1 MPFNV
6 NNTRKISTWIPPA
19 LLPWIALAATSTVL
33 QTLPFAMDWLPYE
46 RVPIGEGEW
55 WRLLTGNLIHLGWGH
70 LGLNVAGLLAIG
82 WLFAEDYTV
91 TDWGFIFLLSG
102 FTTSIGLYLFT
113 PEIAWC
119 VGLSGALHGL
129 FAAGAIAWLFDG
141 VAAGAWLLAGGAAK
155 IAYEQMFGAMPM
167 SAETIG
173 GGVVTDAHLWG
184 AIGGVIGGI
193 MIGVWRRKRPRL

>member
-1 MPFNV
+1 MSFNV
-6 NNTRKISTWIPPA
+6 KNTREILTWIPPA

-33 QTLPFAMDWLPYE
+33 QTLPVAMDWLPYE
-46 RVPIGEGEW
+46 RVAIGEGEW

-70 LGLNVAGLLAIG
+70 LGLNVAGLLALG

-91 TDWGFIFLLSG
+91 TDWGLILLLSG
-102 FTTSIGLYLFT
+102 FTTGIGLYLFT

>member
-6 NNTRKISTWIPPA
+6 KKTRKISTWIPPA

-33 QTLPFAMDWLPYE
+33 QTLPIAMDWLPYE

-91 TDWGFIFLLSG
+91 ADWGLILLLSG

>member
-6 NNTRKISTWIPPA
+6 KKTRKISTWIPPA

-33 QTLPFAMDWLPYE
+33 QTLPIAMDWLPYE

-91 TDWGFIFLLSG
+91 TDWGLILLLSG

>member
-1 MPFNV
+1 MPVNV
-6 NNTRKISTWIPPA
+6 KNVPKLSTLIPPA
-19 LLPWIALAATSTVL
+19 LLPWIALTVISTVL
-33 QTLPFAMDWLPYE
+33 QMIPVAFEWLPYE
-46 RVPIGEGEW
+46 RIAIGEGEW

-82 WLFAEDYTV
+82 WLFAEDYAIK
-91 TDWGFIFLLSG
+91 DWGWILVTGGLA
-102 FTTSIGLYLFT
+102 TSIGLYLFN

-119 VGLSGALHGL
+119 VGLSGVLHGL

-141 VAAGAWLLAGGAAK
+141 VIAGAWLLAGAAAK
-155 IAYEQMFGAMPM
+155 IGYEQLFGAMPM

-184 AIGGVIGGI
+184 AIGGIIAGCVIEL
-193 MIGVWRRKRPRL
+193 WRRKRPRL

>member
-46 RVPIGEGEW
+46 RVAIGEGEW

-129 FAAGAIAWLFDG
+129 FAAGAIAWLFDS